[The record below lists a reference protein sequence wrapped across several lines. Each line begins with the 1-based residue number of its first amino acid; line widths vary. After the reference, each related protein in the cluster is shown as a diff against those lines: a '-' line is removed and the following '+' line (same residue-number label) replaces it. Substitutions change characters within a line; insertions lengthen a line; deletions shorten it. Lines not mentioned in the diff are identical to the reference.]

1 MEANLIFR
9 VTFICESSRKF
20 VNLLVPSRA
29 YHDVYADTFLL
40 DTSSDF
46 HFTVYFGW
54 IHSNVY
60 SRRLCLIEFL
70 LFLSFKTVKKSKRQM
85 RWLHAHV
92 VNESILCF
100 KPLKRTMKYFWRIK
114 LYWWSFGNI
123 TIQDQMYW
131 FNGYRVPFIFGQQL
145 KHCLMLHDTLAVVA
159 SFYTK
164 RG

>member
-9 VTFICESSRKF
+9 VTFICESARKF

-70 LFLSFKTVKKSKRQM
+70 LFLSLKTVKKSKRQM
-85 RWLHAHV
+85 RWLHAYV
-92 VNESILCF
+92 ANESILCF
-100 KPLKRTMKYFWRIK
+100 KPLKRTMKY
-114 LYWWSFGNI
+114 L
-123 TIQDQMYW
+123 
-131 FNGYRVPFIFGQQL
+131 
-145 KHCLMLHDTLAVVA
+145 
-159 SFYTK
+159 
-164 RG
+164 

>member
-29 YHDVYADTFLL
+29 YHDVYAADTFLL

-46 HFTVYFGW
+46 HFTLFFGW
-54 IHSNVY
+54 IHSNMY

-70 LFLSFKTVKKSKRQM
+70 LFLSLKTVKKSKKQM
-85 RWLHAHV
+85 WWLHACV
-92 VNESILCF
+92 ANESILCF
-100 KPLKRTMKYFWRIK
+100 KPLKRTMKYLWRIK

-131 FNGYRVPFIFGQQL
+131 FNGYRVPF
-145 KHCLMLHDTLAVVA
+145 
-159 SFYTK
+159 K
-164 RG
+164 RTQHFWPTTPNIVWCYMTR